1 MKQVISKNGKVMCVA
16 TTPYPKAVIKELKK
30 AGYKVKEEE

>member
-1 MKQVISKNGKVMCVA
+1 MKQIISKGGKVICVT

-30 AGYKVKEEE
+30 AGYKVQEEE